1 MYLQD
6 IFCKELLFIILY
18 CVNITDTNT
27 DTTTD
32 SNTDVEV
39 NFGRRRCWTQWF
51 NQDNPGGIGDIENLA
66 RLRKDNP
73 GKICHTP
80 LAIQAVTADDE
91 TPAEWTKQKIY
102 A

>member
-1 MYLQD
+1 M
-6 IFCKELLFIILY
+6 
-18 CVNITDTNT
+18 
-27 DTTTD
+27 
-32 SNTDVEV
+32 EV

-66 RLRKDNP
+66 RLRRENP